1 MTSLDTELFNEF
13 KRLDKLLKE
22 SRGTEHG
29 VTDYIDEMKEIPLY
43 ESDSIPDWDQD
54 LDLLWCCRHLRNQL
68 AHDTVSEDYPLC
80 DPEDVELLKSFY
92 ARVLQG
98 DDPLARLRKY
108 RIQVR
113 ESRPRSAAAS
123 PPLPPRHSQDRQ
135 ERQER
140 QERQS
145 PPLQP
150 WPPSYNR
157 IEKPSTPANADN
169 NGCFS
174 CLICVLCFSTALC
187 AVPFVAALI
196 LMLTR

>member
-29 VTDYIDEMKEIPLY
+29 VTDYIDDMKEIPLY
-43 ESDSIPDWDQD
+43 ESNRIPDWEQD
-54 LDLLWCCRHLRNQL
+54 LDRLWYCRHLRNKL
-68 AHDTVSEDYPLC
+68 AHDTVSENSPLC
-80 DPEDVELLKSFY
+80 DPDNVEFLKGFY
-92 ARVLQG
+92 ARVMRG

-113 ESRPRSAAAS
+113 EARARSAATT
-123 PPLPPRHSQDRQ
+123 PPPPPRHSEDRH
-135 ERQER
+135 
-140 QERQS
+140 S

-174 CLICVLCFSTALC
+174 CLICVLCFSIALC